1 MSFLLKLQKRKINT
15 GHDMLSG
22 KNILIGITGGIA
34 AYKSAH
40 IVREFIKVGA
50 NVKCIQTPA
59 SKNFITPLTLA
70 TLSKNEVLSELITD
84 EDNPRWNDHVNL
96 GLWADLFIIA
106 PATANTLGKMVQGLC
121 DNLLL
126 ATYLSAKCSVYV
138 APAMDLDMYKHPS
151 TQENLNKLLEF
162 GTKIILPEFGELAS
176 GLIGQGRMAEPE
188 GIVEFILKDL
198 QNLAP
203 LKHHSI
209 LITAGPTHEA
219 IDPVRFIGNRSSG
232 KMGVELAL
240 NLANKGAKV
249 NLILGPSIIN
259 VTHINIVVTRV
270 ESAKEMFNAAIPLF
284 KDCTIAISAAAVA
297 DYTPKKYSSK
307 KIKKETEIRSI
318 ELSKTKDILAEMG
331 VLKQNQFLVG
341 FALET
346 HNELEFASQKL
357 ENKNLDMIVLNSLND
372 QGAGFQVDTN
382 KVTILTKSNKK
393 IKFELKSKKEV
404 ANDLVTIIRT
414 EIDA

>member
-15 GHDMLSG
+15 GYDMLSG

-40 IVREFIKVGA
+40 IVREFIKAGA

-96 GLWADLFIIA
+96 GLWADLLIVA

-151 TQENLNKLLEF
+151 TQENLNKLFEF

-240 NLANKGAKV
+240 NLANQGAKV

-270 ESAKEMFNAAIPLF
+270 KSAKEMFNAAIPFF

-372 QGAGFQVDTN
+372 EGAGFQVDTN

>member
-1 MSFLLKLQKRKINT
+1 M
-15 GHDMLSG
+15 
-22 KNILIGITGGIA
+22 
-34 AYKSAH
+34 
-40 IVREFIKVGA
+40 
-50 NVKCIQTPA
+50 
-59 SKNFITPLTLA
+59 
-70 TLSKNEVLSELITD
+70 
-84 EDNPRWNDHVNL
+84 
-96 GLWADLFIIA
+96 
-106 PATANTLGKMVQGLC
+106 
-121 DNLLL
+121 
-126 ATYLSAKCSVYV
+126 
-138 APAMDLDMYKHPS
+138 
-151 TQENLNKLLEF
+151 
-162 GTKIILPEFGELAS
+162 
-176 GLIGQGRMAEPE
+176 
-188 GIVEFILKDL
+188 

-259 VTHINIVVTRV
+259 VTHNNIVVTRV
-270 ESAKEMFNAAIPLF
+270 ESAIEMFNAAIPLF
-284 KDCTIAISAAAVA
+284 KESTIAISAAAVA
-297 DYTPKKYSSK
+297 DYTPKTYSSK
-307 KIKKETEIRSI
+307 KIKKVKESPSI
-318 ELSKTKDILAEMG
+318 ELSKTRDILAEMG
-331 VLKQNQFLVG
+331 ALKQNQFLVG

-372 QGAGFQVDTN
+372 EGAGFQVDTN
-382 KVTILTKSNKK
+382 KVTVLTKSNKK

>member
-1 MSFLLKLQKRKINT
+1 
-15 GHDMLSG
+15 MLSG

-40 IVREFIKVGA
+40 IVREFIKAGA

-151 TQENLNKLLEF
+151 TQENLNKLFEF

-240 NLANKGAKV
+240 NLANQGAKV

-307 KIKKETEIRSI
+307 KIKKEAEIHSI

-346 HNELEFASQKL
+346 HNELKFASQKL

-372 QGAGFQVDTN
+372 EGAGFQVDTN
-382 KVTILTKSNKK
+382 KVTVLTKSNKK

>member
-1 MSFLLKLQKRKINT
+1 
-15 GHDMLSG
+15 MLSG

-40 IVREFIKVGA
+40 IVREFIKAGA

-126 ATYLSAKCSVYV
+126 ATYLSAKCSVYI

-151 TQENLNKLLEF
+151 TQENLNKLFEF

-188 GIVEFILKDL
+188 GIIKFILKDL

-259 VTHINIVVTRV
+259 VTHNNIVVTRV
-270 ESAKEMFNAAIPLF
+270 ESAIEMFNAAIPLF
-284 KDCTIAISAAAVA
+284 KESTIAISAAAVA
-297 DYTPKKYSSK
+297 DYTPKTYSSK
-307 KIKKETEIRSI
+307 KIKKVKESPSI
-318 ELSKTKDILAEMG
+318 ELSKTRDILAEMG
-331 VLKQNQFLVG
+331 ALKQNQFLVG

-346 HNELEFASQKL
+346 HNELEFASQKI

-372 QGAGFQVDTN
+372 EGAGFQVDTN
-382 KVTILTKSNKK
+382 KVTVLTKSNKK